1 MYKYTQHN
9 LLENPITYQF
19 SDVSEDNFLKDYLKQ
34 REEFLLKIKDTVEDT
49 FFVFT
54 KNIDVLNYQEIL
66 TLQKKF
72 EVRKSFFNEY
82 NKDISFITLFSFQL
96 TSYLKEIF
104 CLSLFSTLL
113 KINDTLSSLKIDD
126 FSSFEIYILND
137 SIKNELSFFKRLI
150 NE

>member
-1 MYKYTQHN
+1 MYKYTQYN

-72 EVRKSFFNEY
+72 EVWKSFFNEY

-96 TSYLKEIF
+96 TSYLKENF